1 MASQHTNAHP
11 FHSAVI
17 LAAGSGSRMGA
28 NVTKQWLEIGGLPVV
43 VRTLLSFSRCTLIDE
58 IIVVAKAEEMQQY
71 PALLRKYNITKV
83 KKIVRGS
90 NTRQKSAMAGL
101 NAVDERSRFL
111 SIHDAARCLITPEM
125 IEKVAL
131 TAYRTR
137 AAAAGC
143 PAKDTIKLVDD
154 NLHIRCTPDRGHAW
168 LAATPQTFQT
178 ELYRACA
185 YTAKAR
191 GITATDDCMLAEAC
205 GFSVTMVDCGQENIK
220 ITTPQDLVFANA
232 ILQSRQAQ
240 QEQKPN
246 GGMTDDADRTWI

>member
-28 NVTKQWLEIGGLPVV
+28 NVTKQWLEIKGLPVV

-101 NAVDERSRFL
+101 NEMCIRDRN
-111 SIHDAARCLITPEM
+111 ITFPPR
-125 IEKVAL
+125 VA
-131 TAYRTR
+131 TVA
-137 AAAAGC
+137 
-143 PAKDTIKLVDD
+143 
-154 NLHIRCTPDRGHAW
+154 
-168 LAATPQTFQT
+168 
-178 ELYRACA
+178 
-185 YTAKAR
+185 
-191 GITATDDCMLAEAC
+191 
-205 GFSVTMVDCGQENIK
+205 
-220 ITTPQDLVFANA
+220 
-232 ILQSRQAQ
+232 
-240 QEQKPN
+240 
-246 GGMTDDADRTWI
+246 